1 MASYLTLAQY
11 KALAVIPAEFIT
23 AIESITPGW
32 TLAQLTSESAWINSR
47 LSKRYAVPF
56 ADPCPEVVQRWLHRI
71 VTVSAYLKR
80 GFDPTDRQGAMYVSQ
95 RDEALEEIK
104 EAANA
109 ETGLFDLPLRADTT
123 ASGISKGFP
132 MGYSEQS
139 PYAFADSQARVG
151 RQEDDNGNGGTFT

>member
-1 MASYLTLAQY
+1 MASYLTLVQY

-23 AIESITPGW
+23 AIETITPGW

-56 ADPCPEVVQRWLHRI
+56 VDPCPEVVPRWLARI

-95 RDEALEEIK
+95 RDEALAEIK
-104 EAANA
+104 EAADA
-109 ETGLFDLPLRADTT
+109 ENGLFDLPLRADTT

-132 MGYSEQS
+132 KAYSEQS
-139 PYAFADSQARVG
+139 PYAWTDVQRNAG
-151 RQEDDNGNGGTFT
+151 RQEDESGGGTIT